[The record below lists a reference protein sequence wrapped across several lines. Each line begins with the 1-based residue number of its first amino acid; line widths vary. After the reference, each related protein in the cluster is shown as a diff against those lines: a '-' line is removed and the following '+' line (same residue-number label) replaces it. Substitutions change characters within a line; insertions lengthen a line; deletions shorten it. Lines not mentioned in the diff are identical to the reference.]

1 MEGWH
6 RRLNGHA
13 KKSKLPLYVLI
24 ALLYDEAKTTSLE
37 VRLVRE
43 AKLQRH
49 QRKMYRQ
56 LQGRLFKLWDEYGSG
71 NRTPTQLLK
80 ACARLYAPGK

>member
-56 LQGRLFKLWDEYGSG
+56 LQGRLFKLWKWQQNTHSATEGMRPSV
-71 NRTPTQLLK
+71 RSW
-80 ACARLYAPGK
+80 